1 MNKSDELSHELNRIE
16 APIPDTDFSP
26 DAELQLALMTQGKD
40 RQVGNKLLADWRKR
54 LTHHNARDILLDNSA
69 LVHVQLHVLR
79 LFAESKDM
87 EQRWLCVAAE
97 LSGEIFAWLAQKV
110 KPEYACY
117 VEAIK
122 DVGKAPNLQWHW
134 LNHTVNM
141 LCDVLPQHNYIQ
153 HNIDA
158 LGDILQLSPIEK
170 MLVAIGLARY
180 SNYGYSKHINAL
192 LDFDKSPHF
201 NLTRLL
207 KVKAAAVDK
216 ALDDSGLLLACIFV
230 KYENSLLTINSRVAN
245 LLFTATPLT
254 ERRLIQSV
262 LSEVSPGIL
271 QKQHFKHL
279 SIKPMLD
286 YLRLATKDKKTGIN
300 ILLYGPP
307 GTGKTQLAK
316 YLAKACKAK
325 LLSTDIDKSKTQN
338 SLSRFNSLNLAHRL
352 IRRLNN
358 TLLCVDECEDIFS
371 DSPFIE
377 RKHSKQQLN
386 ILLEQSPVPVIWIT
400 NYVHAIDP
408 AHLRRFDMI
417 MAVEPPSAQQKQ
429 AMFTKELNPFDIS
442 PKLIKQLAS
451 SKRINQAHV
460 NSVAKVTQALG
471 YQGEKANTLVANL
484 IGEQLK
490 ALGAQLNS
498 NGYQSETSYQPELV
512 NLKDDDLSNIKHAL
526 ITGKEGRLLLY
537 GPAGTGKTGFAY
549 HLAESSGMAL
559 KHVRASDLLGKY
571 VGETEK
577 NIAKVFRQAAK
588 QKAIL
593 LLDEADSL
601 LRDRQSHQHSWET
614 TQVNE
619 LLTQMECFNGILI
632 ASTNFEQRLDTAVAR
647 RFDFKLH
654 FGFLKPEQALV
665 LFKQVS
671 GESTVPNEMLTALCH
686 LKQLTPGD
694 FSVVKRKM
702 RLSGQRDIATCLR
715 LLRHEHDYKTKH
727 LSKAIGF
734 VS

>member
-1 MNKSDELSHELNRIE
+1 MSKSELTHELDRIE
-16 APIPDTDFSP
+16 ALVLENDFSP
-26 DAELQLALMTQGKD
+26 DSELQLALFTQGID
-40 RQVGNKLLADWRKR
+40 RQIGNRLLADWSQR
-54 LTHHNARDILLDNSA
+54 LTHHNARGILLDNSA
-69 LVHVQLHVLR
+69 LVHFQLHILR
-79 LFAESKDM
+79 LLAESKDM
-87 EQRWLCVAAE
+87 EQRWLCNAAE
-97 LSGEIFAWLAQKV
+97 LGGVIFDWLAQKV
-110 KPEYACY
+110 KPKYACY

-122 DVGKAPNLQWHW
+122 DVGTAPIIQWRW
-134 LNHTVNM
+134 LTHTVKT

-153 HNIDA
+153 RNIDA
-158 LGDILQLSPIEK
+158 LGDILQLSAIEK
-170 MLVAIGLARY
+170 MLVAFSLVKHDNY
-180 SNYGYSKHINAL
+180 SYSQHIDQLIDCYNTPQINFA
-192 LDFDKSPHF
+192 
-201 NLTRLL
+201 RLL
-207 KVKAAAVDK
+207 KVRSATIDK
-216 ALDDSGLLLACIFV
+216 ALEPSGILFTCIFDNETDTPLKMNNRV
-230 KYENSLLTINSRVAN
+230 ATLLTNK
-245 LLFTATPLT
+245 TTLT

-271 QKQHFKHL
+271 QKQHFSHL
-279 SIKPMLD
+279 TITPMVDYIK
-286 YLRLATKDKKTGIN
+286 LATKDKKTGIN

-307 GTGKTQLAK
+307 GTGKTQLTK
-316 YLAKACKAK
+316 YIAKACKAK
-325 LLSTDIDKSKTQN
+325 LLSTDIDQSDGEC
-338 SLSRFNSLNLAHRL
+338 SHSRFNALNLAHRL
-352 IRRLNN
+352 MSRLNN
-358 TLLCVDECEDIFS
+358 TILCVDECEDIFS

-377 RKHSKQQLN
+377 RQHSKQQLN
-386 ILLEQSPVPVIWIT
+386 ILLEQAPVPVIWIT
-400 NYVHAIDP
+400 NDVRAIDP

-417 MAVEPPSAQQKQ
+417 MAVEPPSTQQKRG
-429 AMFTKELNPFDIS
+429 MFTKELSPFDVS
-442 PKLIKQLAS
+442 PRLIEQLAS

-460 NSVAKVTQALG
+460 NSVAKVTLVLG
-471 YQGEKANTLVANL
+471 YQGEQADTLVANL
-484 IGEQLK
+484 IDEQLK
-490 ALGAQLNS
+490 PLGAQLNS
-498 NGYQSETSYQPELV
+498 HGYQSETAYQPELV
-512 NLKDDDLSNIKHAL
+512 NLKDDNLSLIKQAL

-549 HLAESSGMAL
+549 HLSESIGIPL

-588 QKAIL
+588 QSAIL

-671 GESTVPNEMLTALCH
+671 GESKVPDEMVTALGY

-702 RLSGQRDIATCLR
+702 RLSGQGDIATCLR
-715 LLRHEHDYKTKH
+715 LLKHEHDYKTKH
-727 LSKAIGF
+727 LSNAIGF